1 MGGKRRAKKGAAPS
15 DDELIEA
22 AIAQA
27 HAERHVLEAAQAA
40 PMHAQASTYQARARA
55 TKRLI
60 EAVEARAGA
69 GEVRA
74 LLEEG
79 ASVDRIGGR
88 MMWWPLY
95 TAASDGDAEVV
106 RVLLDGGADANK
118 ATNDVGR
125 CTQPPRR
132 ASSRSACDA

>member
-27 HAERHVLEAAQAA
+27 QAERHVLEALQEA
-40 PMHAQASTYQARARA
+40 PKRAQASTYQTRALA

-60 EAVEARAGA
+60 EAVEARAGP

-74 LLEEG
+74 LLEDG
-79 ASVDRIGGR
+79 AFVDRIGGR
-88 MMWWPLY
+88 MMLWPLF
-95 TAASDGDAEVV
+95 TAASNGDAEVV
-106 RVLLDGGADANK
+106 RLLLDGGADANK
-118 ATNDVGR
+118 A
-125 CTQPPRR
+125 R
-132 ASSRSACDA
+132 ADDGSTRSALHLKTGVWR